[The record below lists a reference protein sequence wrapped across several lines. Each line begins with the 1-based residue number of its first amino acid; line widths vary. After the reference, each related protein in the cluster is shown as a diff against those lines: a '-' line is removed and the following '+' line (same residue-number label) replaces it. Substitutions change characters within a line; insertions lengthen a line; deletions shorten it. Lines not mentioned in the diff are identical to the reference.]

1 LKKTISIISCILLFG
16 CDGVIGGSQ
25 GPDPSYTDAF
35 ICGDSGEIALGSA
48 PVRRLT
54 NSEYDNTVRELFG
67 DELPTLPE
75 QPSDA
80 VSEGSFENQA
90 LALGP
95 SDVRITRYFS
105 AAETL
110 GRFAVENR
118 AARERVLPC
127 EPKGQDDEADCAAQ
141 FVDEFGKRVFRR
153 PLTDD
158 EYNRWIDY
166 FEQQRADIDF
176 DAAVQLT
183 VTALLQA
190 PQFVYRLEST
200 EDVPKAD
207 DAIELSPHELATRL
221 AYFFWERGPDEELM
235 RAADE
240 DELSSPEQIEKQA
253 RRLLG
258 DDRARATIRNF
269 HRQWLHLDRVLG
281 EDKLPEQFPNWNEQ
295 VREAALEESLLFAE
309 SIVFGGGTLRD
320 LLTSN
325 VGFIDSTLA
334 PLYDVEPPA
343 YDWEPVE
350 LDPEHRAGIL
360 SRIAFL
366 AGNAHAGNG
375 SPPLRGVAI
384 MERLLCEPRPSPPAD
399 ADLSPPTIEPG
410 QGPLTN
416 RELFEIR
423 TSPPQCQACHV
434 RIDGFGFGFEEFD
447 AAGQYRD
454 TDNGL
459 PVDASGYADGT
470 GNDDLYEGAAELQ
483 ELLSESEA
491 VHGCMTEKWLTYALG
506 RALEPADACQL
517 ETLTQGFIESGG
529 NIEELLVSIALRPE
543 FRLRPQPTE

>member
-1 LKKTISIISCILLFG
+1 MLWVG
-16 CDGVIGGSQ
+16 CDGLIGGGR
-25 GPDPSYTDAF
+25 GPEPSYTDAF
-35 ICGDSGEIALGSA
+35 ICGDSGELAVGSA

-54 NSEYDNTVRELFG
+54 NSEYENTVRDLFG
-67 DELPTLPE
+67 ESLPSLPN
-75 QPSDA
+75 QPTDA

-95 SDVRITRYFS
+95 SDVRISRYFG

-127 EPKGQDDEADCAAQ
+127 EPQSQDEEAECAAQ
-141 FVDEFGKRVFRR
+141 FVDDFGKRVFRR

-158 EYNRWIDY
+158 EYNRWIDF

-190 PQFVYRLEST
+190 PQFVYRLESPDGET
-200 EDVPKAD
+200 KAAD
-207 DAIELSPHELATRL
+207 LLELSPHELATRL
-221 AYFFWERGPDEELM
+221 AYFFWESAPDEELM
-235 RAADE
+235 RAADAG
-240 DELSSPEQIEKQA
+240 ELSSPEQIEQQA
-253 RRLLG
+253 RRLLD
-258 DDRARATIRNF
+258 DDRARATVRNF

-281 EDKLPEQFPNWNEQ
+281 EDKLPEQFPLWNEQ
-295 VREAALEESLLFAE
+295 VRQAALEESLLFAE
-309 SIVFGGGTLRD
+309 SVVFDGGTLAD

-325 VGFIDSTLA
+325 VAFLDSTLA
-334 PLYDVEPPA
+334 PLYGVEAPA

-350 LDPEHRAGIL
+350 LDPERRAGIL

-375 SPPLRGVAI
+375 SPPLRGVAV
-384 MERLLCEPRPSPPAD
+384 MERLLCEPRRSPPAD
-399 ADLSPPTIEPG
+399 ADTSPPSIEPG
-410 QGPLTN
+410 QAPLTN
-416 RELFEIR
+416 RDLFEIR
-423 TSPPQCQACHV
+423 TSPPQCQSCHV

-447 AAGQYRD
+447 AAGQFRD
-454 TDNGL
+454 ADNGL
-459 PVDASGYADGT
+459 PVDASGYADGI
-470 GNDDLYEGAAELQ
+470 GNDDVYEGAAGLQ
-483 ELLSESEA
+483 KLLSESDV
-491 VHGCMTEKWLTYALG
+491 VHGCVTEKWLTYALG

-529 NIEELLVSIALRPE
+529 NIEELLVSIVLRPE
-543 FRLRPQPTE
+543 FRLRPEPTE